1 MKRAAL
7 AVLLFCFARPG
18 MAVTPVD
25 FYLDLLSKGVAE
37 FNDAQYK
44 DAAELLRVAAFGLLD
59 ATSHYQTAQ
68 VYRALAADRLK
79 DTDASRDAVRRVL
92 AAERVQRTYTSL
104 ELPAA
109 VRTSFET
116 LAKKSLSA
124 SEMRLLT
131 SPQPINQA
139 TEQPKQEPKQEAKKP
154 APQPKPETT
163 KPETTKPETTK
174 PETPK
179 PEPKKAEP
187 PKTEPP
193 KTEPPK
199 TNVAQS
205 LTTAER
211 ALAAGNLGEARRVYR
226 TLLDSTLTHEQAIRV
241 GEGLYRARDFANVL
255 RAFERAGTL
264 RKGEEPY
271 HFYIAVAY
279 YETGRFAAAK
289 KELATAL
296 EHIEITPDVT
306 RYRQKIESAAD

>member
-163 KPETTKPETTK
+163 KPET
-174 PETPK
+174 PK

-187 PKTEPP
+187 PKA
-193 KTEPPK
+193 EPPK